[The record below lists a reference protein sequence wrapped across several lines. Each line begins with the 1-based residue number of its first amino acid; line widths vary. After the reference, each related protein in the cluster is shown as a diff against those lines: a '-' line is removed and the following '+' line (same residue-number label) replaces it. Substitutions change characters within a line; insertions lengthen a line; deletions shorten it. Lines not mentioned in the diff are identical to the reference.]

1 MAKIFHSAFDRKL
14 FSSTAPFFFY
24 FSFFLSLDSI
34 DYINDHI
41 GTDLSAHTKHIIFF
55 EQKILAWKKNR
66 KITIIELKKTDCHP
80 RAPWRSITAA
90 AETKPTHRQKPKRK
104 KK

>member
-55 EQKILAWKKNR
+55 EQKSLLGKKPEKSQLLN
-66 KITIIELKKTDCHP
+66 
-80 RAPWRSITAA
+80 
-90 AETKPTHRQKPKRK
+90 
-104 KK
+104 